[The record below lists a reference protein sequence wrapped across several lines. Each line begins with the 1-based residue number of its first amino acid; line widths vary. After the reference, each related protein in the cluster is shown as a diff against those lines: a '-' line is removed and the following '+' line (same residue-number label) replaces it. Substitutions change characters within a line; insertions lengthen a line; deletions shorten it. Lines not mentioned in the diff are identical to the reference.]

1 MKKLF
6 TLTLICG
13 MVLSLA
19 TLFNKAAAN
28 NNGVSSDDKIIADIL
43 KSAQTTNLDELQPIA
58 AKPFT
63 LPAAGVDVMRVRME
77 ETYTID
83 GVGTDKVEL
92 HGWIAAKHDNARPL
106 PGQTEVT
113 WTTAVID
120 TEFVGLEL
128 HGNSKIFGAVNVR
141 LTPGAPSFGQVG
153 AFEVA
158 ELKEKM
164 AAIKA
169 NSNNNNKPGEP
180 ATPPPAACVANISVD
195 VDMPQL
201 DLRMKTQQAVRMYSI
216 VETIPPIGHTAS
228 VSLTP
233 TPLVADNRT
242 VGTLNKAEVKF
253 REIVMKDAIK
263 GTTVATR

>member
-1 MKKLF
+1 VKKM
-6 TLTLICG
+6 LTLALLCG
-13 MVLSLA
+13 VVLSFA
-19 TLFNKAAAN
+19 ALFNTAAAN
-28 NNGVSSDDKIIADIL
+28 NNGTPSDDKIIADLL
-43 KSAQTTNLDELQPIA
+43 KSVQNVNLSELQAIP

-63 LPAAGVDVMRVRME
+63 LPPAGVDVMRVRME

-83 GVGTDKVEL
+83 GVGTDTVEL
-92 HGWIAAKHDNARPL
+92 SGWIAAKHDNARPL

-113 WTTAVID
+113 WGTAVID

-128 HGNSKIFGAVNVR
+128 HGTSKIFGPVSVR

-153 AFEVA
+153 AFEVP

-169 NSNNNNKPGEP
+169 SAKPGQT
-180 ATPPPAACVANISVD
+180 ASSSAACVANISVD

-216 VETIPPIGHTAS
+216 VETIPPVGHTAS

-233 TPLVADNRT
+233 TPLIADNRA
-242 VGTLNKAEVKF
+242 VGTLNRAEVKF

-263 GTTVATR
+263 GTSLATR